1 LRTDSHKKKYK
12 HQKASQNRMT
22 DDERGHD
29 DSEGGKDNRK
39 ERDKESDRDRH
50 VRIVKNDEGAKNR
63 KKEEAREQASRAV
76 DRLREESRG
85 RVEDTAEDAKETVE
99 DTIQKGVDSVDN
111 NLIELLSSF
120 LDTET
125 RAKVYLY
132 LRKRGEATSD
142 EIAEDTGLYPS
153 TVRECLSDL
162 YQEGVVERRKK
173 QTQGAGNNPYV
184 YQAVQ
189 PSELAR
195 RFSERVEERLNQ
207 LFNLDSYLGDSGSR
221 RELKSDWSPYKI
233 VIESENEEKNQEA
246 DEDTNTR

>member
-1 LRTDSHKKKYK
+1 
-12 HQKASQNRMT
+12 MT
-22 DDERGHD
+22 DDERGQD
-29 DSEGGKDNRK
+29 EGSEGGRDSRK
-39 ERDKESDRDRH
+39 ERDRH
-50 VRIVKNDEGAKNR
+50 VRIVKNDDAVEENSDGEGVG
-63 KKEEAREQASRAV
+63 EAREQASRAV
-76 DRLREESRG
+76 DKIRKESRG
-85 RVEDTAEDAKETVE
+85 RVGDTAEDAKETVE

-132 LRKRGEATSD
+132 LRKRGEATSE

-233 VIESENEEKNQEA
+233 VIESEDDDGRE
-246 DEDTNTR
+246 DEDTR

>member
-1 LRTDSHKKKYK
+1 
-12 HQKASQNRMT
+12 MT
-22 DDERGHD
+22 DDERGHED
-29 DSEGGKDNRK
+29 DLEGGKD
-39 ERDKESDRDRH
+39 RDKDKDRH
-50 VRIVKNDEGAKNR
+50 VRIVKNDEDVNEG
-63 KKEEAREQASRAV
+63 EEEETHDQATRAV

-85 RVEDTAEDAKETVE
+85 RVGDTAEDAKETVE

-132 LRKRGEATSD
+132 LRKRGEATSE

-233 VIESENEEKNQEA
+233 VIESGDEEKNQDA
-246 DEDTNTR
+246 DEETNTR

>member
-1 LRTDSHKKKYK
+1 
-12 HQKASQNRMT
+12 MT
-22 DDERGHD
+22 DDERGHED
-29 DSEGGKDNRK
+29 DLEGGKDS
-39 ERDKESDRDRH
+39 DKDRH
-50 VRIVKNDEGAKNR
+50 VRIVKNDDDVNEG
-63 KKEEAREQASRAV
+63 EEGETHDQATRAV

-85 RVEDTAEDAKETVE
+85 RVEGTAEDAKETVE

-132 LRKRGEATSD
+132 LRKRGEATSE

-233 VIESENEEKNQEA
+233 VIESGDEEKNQDA
-246 DEDTNTR
+246 DEEKNTR

>member
-1 LRTDSHKKKYK
+1 
-12 HQKASQNRMT
+12 MT
-22 DDERGHD
+22 DDERGTKD
-29 DSEGGKDNRK
+29 PEGGK
-39 ERDKESDRDRH
+39 RDRR
-50 VRIVKNDEGAKNR
+50 VRIMKNDDSARDE
-63 KKEEAREQASRAV
+63 KEDQSSRAV
-76 DRLREESRG
+76 DKLREGSRE

-99 DTIQKGVDSVDN
+99 DTIQKGVDSVDK
-111 NLIELLSSF
+111 NLVDLLSSF

-132 LRKRGEATSD
+132 LRKRGEATSE

-189 PSELAR
+189 PSKLAR

-207 LFNLDSYLGDSGSR
+207 LFNLDSYLGESNRR
-221 RELKSDWSPYKI
+221 RELKSNWSPYKI
-233 VIESENEEKNQEA
+233 VIESDDDEEG
-246 DEDTNTR
+246 EDRQTR

>member
-1 LRTDSHKKKYK
+1 
-12 HQKASQNRMT
+12 MT
-22 DDERGHD
+22 DDERGQD
-29 DSEGGKDNRK
+29 EDSESRKGNRK
-39 ERDKESDRDRH
+39 DQDNDRDRH
-50 VRIVKNDEGAKNR
+50 IRIVKDEDATDEG
-63 KKEEAREQASRAV
+63 REGIGEGTERASRAV
-76 DRLREESRG
+76 DRLRKESRD

-99 DTIQKGVDSVDN
+99 DTIQRGVDSVDN

-132 LRKRGEATSD
+132 LRKRGEATSE

-207 LFNLDSYLGDSGSR
+207 LFNLDSYLGDSGRR
-221 RELKSDWSPYKI
+221 RELKTDWSPYKI
-233 VIESENEEKNQEA
+233 VIESEDEEEES
-246 DEDTNTR
+246 EDAR

>member
-1 LRTDSHKKKYK
+1 MRTDSHKKKYK
-12 HQKASQNRMT
+12 HQRANQNRMT

-29 DSEGGKDNRK
+29 DNPEGGND
-39 ERDKESDRDRH
+39 RDKDRH
-50 VRIVKNDEGAKNR
+50 VRIVKNEDDPDRGESD
-63 KKEEAREQASRAV
+63 QATRAV

-85 RVEDTAEDAKETVE
+85 RVGNTAEDAKETVE

-132 LRKRGEATSD
+132 LRKRGEATSE

-233 VIESENEEKNQEA
+233 VIESGDEEKNQDA
-246 DEDTNTR
+246 DEETNTR

>member
-1 LRTDSHKKKYK
+1 
-12 HQKASQNRMT
+12 MT
-22 DDERGHD
+22 DDERGLGD
-29 DSEGGKDNRK
+29 EAEGKKKRK
-39 ERDKESDRDRH
+39 DRH
-50 VRIVKNDEGAKNR
+50 VRIVKNDETAQ
-63 KKEEAREQASRAV
+63 EEARDQASRAV
-76 DRLREESRG
+76 DKIRKESRG
-85 RVEDTAEDAKETVE
+85 RVEETAEDAKETVE

-111 NLIELLSSF
+111 NLVDLLSSF

-132 LRKRGEATSD
+132 LRKRGEATSE

-195 RFSERVEERLNQ
+195 RFSERVEKRLNQ
-207 LFNLDSYLGDSGSR
+207 LFNLDSYLGESHSR

-233 VIESENEEKNQEA
+233 VIESENETAEGNEEETDKR
-246 DEDTNTR
+246 TK

>member
-1 LRTDSHKKKYK
+1 
-12 HQKASQNRMT
+12 MT
-22 DDERGHD
+22 DDERGTSGD
-29 DSEGGKDNRK
+29 PESGKK
-39 ERDKESDRDRH
+39 DRR
-50 VRIVKNDEGAKNR
+50 VRIVKNEDAVEDENGR
-63 KKEEAREQASRAV
+63 SEGDKEPTRAV
-76 DRLREESRG
+76 DKLREESRG
-85 RVEDTAEDAKETVE
+85 RVEGTAEDAKETVE

-111 NLIELLSSF
+111 NLVELLSSF

-132 LRKRGEATSD
+132 LRKRGEATSE

-207 LFNLDSYLGDSGSR
+207 LFNLDSYLGESASR

-233 VIESENEEKNQEA
+233 VIESEDETEQDEETGEH
-246 DEDTNTR
+246 TR

>member
-1 LRTDSHKKKYK
+1 MDE
-12 HQKASQNRMT
+12 
-22 DDERGHD
+22 ERGNSD
-29 DSEGGKDNRK
+29 DPEAGQ
-39 ERDKESDRDRH
+39 SDRR
-50 VRIVKNDEGAKNR
+50 VRIVKDEEKNGDGGPDGPDGS
-63 KKEEAREQASRAV
+63 EESESAARTV
-76 DRLREESRG
+76 DRIREESRG
-85 RVEDTAEDAKETVE
+85 RVGDTAEDARETVE
-99 DTIQKGVDSVDN
+99 DTIQKGVDSVDK
-111 NLIELLSSF
+111 NLVELLSSF

-132 LRKRGEATSD
+132 LRKRGEATSE

-189 PSELAR
+189 PSKLAR

-207 LFNLDSYLGDSGSR
+207 LFNLDSYIGESNAR

-233 VIESENEEKNQEA
+233 VIESESEGEGRNNEER
-246 DEDTNTR
+246 NTR

>member
-1 LRTDSHKKKYK
+1 
-12 HQKASQNRMT
+12 MT
-22 DDERGHD
+22 EDERADDGPSGQDDE
-29 DSEGGKDNRK
+29 
-39 ERDKESDRDRH
+39 ERR
-50 VRIVKNDEGAKNR
+50 VRIVKNEDAVGPKSD
-63 KKEEAREQASRAV
+63 KVEEAADHATRTV
-76 DRLREESRG
+76 DKLRKESRD
-85 RVEDTAEDAKETVE
+85 RVEDNVEEAKETVE
-99 DTIQKGVDSVDN
+99 DTIQKGVDTVDS
-111 NLIELLSSF
+111 NLVELLSSF

-132 LRKRGEATSD
+132 LRKRGEATSE

-207 LFNLDSYLGDSGSR
+207 LFNLDDYLGNQDRR

-233 VIESENEEKNQEA
+233 VIDSD
-246 DEDTNTR
+246 DEDDEETR

>member
-1 LRTDSHKKKYK
+1 
-12 HQKASQNRMT
+12 MT
-22 DDERGHD
+22 DDERGKGD
-29 DSEGGKDNRK
+29 DPESGK
-39 ERDKESDRDRH
+39 RDRR
-50 VRIVKNDEGAKNR
+50 VRIVKNEDSSEDENDEK
-63 KKEEAREQASRAV
+63 QASRAV
-76 DRLREESRG
+76 DKIREESRG

-99 DTIQKGVDSVDN
+99 DTIQKGVDSVDK
-111 NLIELLSSF
+111 NLVDLLSSF

-132 LRKRGEATSD
+132 LRKRGEATSE

-189 PSELAR
+189 PSKLAR
-195 RFSERVEERLNQ
+195 RFSERVEDRLNQ
-207 LFNLDSYLGDSGSR
+207 LFNLDSYLGESNRR

-233 VIESENEEKNQEA
+233 VIESENETGE
-246 DEDTNTR
+246 DEGETDERTR

>member
-1 LRTDSHKKKYK
+1 
-12 HQKASQNRMT
+12 MT
-22 DDERGHD
+22 DDERGLGD
-29 DSEGGKDNRK
+29 EAEGKKGGN
-39 ERDKESDRDRH
+39 ERR
-50 VRIVKNDEGAKNR
+50 VRIVKNDNAPNGEKVD
-63 KKEEAREQASRAV
+63 EARDKANRTV
-76 DRLREESRG
+76 DKLRKESRG

-111 NLIELLSSF
+111 NLVELLSSF

-132 LRKRGEATSD
+132 LRKRGEATSE

-207 LFNLDSYLGDSGSR
+207 LFNLDSYLGRKHSR

-233 VIESENEEKNQEA
+233 VIESEDDEETGA
-246 DEDTNTR
+246 DREGEHGTTR